1 MNIRYLGHSAFE
13 LSDGDTTVLID
24 PFLTGNPAA
33 TRTADEIACDYVLI
47 THAHGD
53 HISDAEAILRRTGA
67 TCVTTNE
74 IAGDL
79 AAKGIEAHGMHLGG
93 KQSFDFG
100 SVKLV
105 LALHGSGVSGGH
117 ACGFLIESEG
127 KKLYFAGDTA
137 LTTDMQLLRDVWG
150 PIDIAV
156 LPVGSYFTMDVPDAA
171 VACRQIARHLRPDQ
185 VVLSVVTGVSCAAV
199 CAALGGHRR
208 VLRAMPNTSSAIG
221 ASATALCAPPGARA
235 GGWGRGCGGSR
246 APAGG
251 DGAAPHRA

>member
-1 MNIRYLGHSAFE
+1 MQLTFLGHAAWLVETGGKKLLF
-13 LSDGDTTVLID
+13 D

-33 TRTADEIACDYVLI
+33 TRQAGEIECDYVLI
-47 THAHGD
+47 SHAHGD
-53 HISDAEAILRRTGA
+53 HIGDAEAILRRTGA

-79 AAKGIEAHGMHLGG
+79 SAKGIEAHGMHLGG
-93 KQSFDFG
+93 KQTFDFG

-105 LALHGSGVSGGH
+105 VALHGSGIAGGH

-150 PIDIAV
+150 PIDIAL

-171 VACRQIARHLRPDQ
+171 VACRFIEPRFCVPMHYGTFPLIAADIDDLR
-185 VVLSVVTGVSCAAV
+185 
-199 CAALGGHRR
+199 RR
-208 VLRAMPNTSSAIG
+208 VAKESPKTEVVAI
-221 ASATALCAPPGARA
+221 APGQ
-235 GGWGRGCGGSR
+235 S
-246 APAGG
+246 
-251 DGAAPHRA
+251 HNF

>member
-1 MNIRYLGHSAFE
+1 MQLTFLGHATWLVE
-13 LSDGDTTVLID
+13 IGGKTLLID

-33 TRTADEIACDYVLI
+33 TRKADEISCDYVLI

-79 AAKGIEAHGMHLGG
+79 GAKGIEAHGMHLGG
-93 KQSFDFG
+93 KHSFDFG

-127 KKLYFAGDTA
+127 KKLYLAGDTA

-150 PIDIAV
+150 PIDVAV

-171 VACRQIARHLRPDQ
+171 VACRFIAPRYCVPTHYNTFPAIQADIDDLR
-185 VVLSVVTGVSCAAV
+185 
-199 CAALGGHRR
+199 RR
-208 VLRAMPNTSSAIG
+208 VAKESPSTEVVEVAVG
-221 ASATALCAPPGARA
+221 AS
-235 GGWGRGCGGSR
+235 
-246 APAGG
+246 
-251 DGAAPHRA
+251 HRF